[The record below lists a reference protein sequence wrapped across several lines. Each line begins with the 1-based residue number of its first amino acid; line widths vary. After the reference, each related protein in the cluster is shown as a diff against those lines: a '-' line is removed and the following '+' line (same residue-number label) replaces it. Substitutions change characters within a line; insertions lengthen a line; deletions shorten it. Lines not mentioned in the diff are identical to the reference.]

1 MGSGGASYIFGAF
14 LYGIRSFVIGKVIP
28 KRGQKHYK
36 RYLRICKTKYVWL
49 GPIARNMIC
58 SYNPTFSIATNPTRV
73 PERLFPGRCDLWGH
87 SHQVPFRVTN
97 TFLVTIWSISNGIV
111 MLSVR
116 NSTLL
121 IYQYFLTNSSLAKI
135 YWQRDKI
142 PIELLHFFQ
151 IPSLSDI
158 PHPGCGWSS
167 GSSEGDRF
175 CSFFLVVT
183 FFLVVSGCSIYVGLS
198 KPQHCPGSGSDGR
211 LPLAPGIL
219 LCNLIEANEYSN
231 YSVQLHCLTWKF

>member
-1 MGSGGASYIFGAF
+1 M
-14 LYGIRSFVIGKVIP
+14 
-28 KRGQKHYK
+28 
-36 RYLRICKTKYVWL
+36 L
-49 GPIARNMIC
+49 GLSPIARNMIC
-58 SYNPTFSIATNPTRV
+58 SHNPTFIIATNPPRV

-175 CSFFLVVT
+175 LLFFPC
-183 FFLVVSGCSIYVGLS
+183 FHFLPCGELLFNICRIVQTSTLS
-198 KPQHCPGSGSDGR
+198 RVWQWWQITACTRDPA
-211 LPLAPGIL
+211 L
-219 LCNLIEANEYSN
+219 
-231 YSVQLHCLTWKF
+231 QLNRSQ